1 MAERPIP
8 QNVAKATYPE
18 MAAQEC
24 IALADMM
31 QLELGRKTTD
41 VLDQLTNTD
50 FQGDFFRIGDTVQVV
65 GVNPNSIKVVEGDKD
80 DLRPTLNKLAFTMN
94 TMTIDKERKF
104 GFQIKDLERI
114 EDKWNHESAAHALA
128 ARKMREADARGV
140 LELIATN
147 DKIRVIGLNNPI
159 NLATVGGGSVA
170 TGMFKLVNRMKSELK
185 KVGALDQAVQY
196 TFGTNK
202 TVPLRGTASLFL
214 APTLYRELLN
224 SQVTRVDDVM
234 EDVIQN
240 GKYEKYLGFLL
251 NEAPELDPTEP
262 TALAALAA
270 IQPAAPSTTK
280 VGLVIMGTKNA
291 VTRAN
296 KVLPPEKMRD
306 YVHFADNYYGREI
319 FGQMVA
325 CADAVIVAR
334 VILPDDGLT
343 PEIAAGADDA
353 VLFTNF
359 GIENPVE
366 ANDAE
371 DRFYPNE
378 GYQAQDL
385 TSYAKKTDV
394 YTRTQ
399 TDTEINA
406 AVTLGI
412 AGHRHDEGTL
422 AANTE
427 TGAIDGLTGPG
438 EAVQEETQG
447 D

>member
-8 QNVAKATYPE
+8 QNVTKATYPE
-18 MAAQEC
+18 IAAQEC

-80 DLRPTLNKLAFTMN
+80 DLRPTLNRLAFTMN

-185 KVGALDQAVQY
+185 KVGALDQAGQY
-196 TFGTNK
+196 TFGANK

-270 IQPAAPSTTK
+270 IQPAAPSTAK

-319 FGQMVA
+319 YGQMVA

-343 PEIAAGADDA
+343 PEVAADANDA
-353 VLFTNF
+353 VLFHNF

-371 DRFYPNE
+371 GRFNPNE
-378 GYQAQDL
+378 GYANAEGVTITQVQGLQTAL
-385 TSYAKKTDV
+385 NGKATATHIHTFDV
-394 YTRTQ
+394 TG
-399 TDTEINA
+399 DA
-406 AVTLGI
+406 
-412 AGHRHDEGTL
+412 
-422 AANTE
+422 E
-427 TGAIDGLTGPG
+427 TGVETSAPA
-438 EAVQEETQG
+438 EPTQG
-447 D
+447 E

>member
-8 QNVAKATYPE
+8 QDVAKATYPQ

-80 DLRPTLNKLAFTMN
+80 DLRPTLNRLAFTMN

-147 DKIRVIGLNNPI
+147 DKIRVIGLNTPI
-159 NLATVGGGSVA
+159 DLATVGGGSVA

-185 KVGALDQAVQY
+185 KVGALDQAGQY
-196 TFGTNK
+196 TFGANK

-234 EDVIQN
+234 EDVIKD

-262 TALAALAA
+262 TALAALTA

-319 FGQMVA
+319 YGQMVA

-343 PEIAAGADDA
+343 PAIAADADDA

-371 DRFYPNE
+371 GRFNPNE
-378 GYQAQDL
+378 GYANAEGVTIAQVNGLQAALQGKATATHIHDV
-385 TSYAKKTDV
+385 TSTFTYNA
-394 YTRTQ
+394 
-399 TDTEINA
+399 DTPA
-406 AVTLGI
+406 DSTVTN
-412 AGHRHDEGTL
+412 EV
-422 AANTE
+422 
-427 TGAIDGLTGPG
+427 GAPK
-438 EAVQEETQG
+438 ESTQG
-447 D
+447 E

>member
-80 DLRPTLNKLAFTMN
+80 DLRPTLNRLAFTMN

-147 DKIRVIGLNNPI
+147 DKIRVIGLNTPI

-185 KVGALDQAVQY
+185 KVGALDQAGQY
-196 TFGTNK
+196 TFGANK

-270 IQPAAPSTTK
+270 IQPAAPSTAK

-319 FGQMVA
+319 YGQMVA

-334 VILPDDGLT
+334 VVLPDDGLT
-343 PEIAAGADDA
+343 PAVAADANDA

-371 DRFYPNE
+371 GRFNPNE
-378 GYQAQDL
+378 GYANAEGVTIAQ
-385 TSYAKKTDV
+385 V
-394 YTRTQ
+394 
-399 TDTEINA
+399 N
-406 AVTLGI
+406 G
-412 AGHRHDEGTL
+412 L
-422 AANTE
+422 AAALEGKATTTHVHDVTSTFTYNADTPADSTVTNEVGAPEEPTE
-427 TGAIDGLTGPG
+427 
-438 EAVQEETQG
+438 G

>member
-8 QNVAKATYPE
+8 QNVTKATYPE

-80 DLRPTLNKLAFTMN
+80 DLRPTLNRLAFTMN

-159 NLATVGGGSVA
+159 NLVTVGGGSGVPDAVA
-170 TGMFKLVNRMKSELK
+170 RGMFKLVNRMKSELK
-185 KVGALDQAVQY
+185 KVGALDQAGQY
-196 TFGTNK
+196 TFGANK

-270 IQPAAPSTTK
+270 IQPAAPSTAK

-319 FGQMVA
+319 YGQMVA

-343 PEIAAGADDA
+343 PEVAAGADDA
-353 VLFTNF
+353 VLFRNF

-385 TSYAKKTDV
+385 TSYAKKAT
-394 YTRTQ
+394 
-399 TDTEINA
+399 
-406 AVTLGI
+406 
-412 AGHRHDEGTL
+412 TL
-422 AANTE
+422 AGYGITDGVTGTE
-427 TGAIDGLTGPG
+427 FEDHTHTIEAKAIDGTNPVDDIVLPVDT
-438 EAVQEETQG
+438 AEETQG

>member
-8 QNVAKATYPE
+8 QNVTKATYPE
-18 MAAQEC
+18 IAAQEC

-80 DLRPTLNKLAFTMN
+80 DLRPTLNRLAFTMN

-147 DKIRVIGLNNPI
+147 DNIRVIGLTTPI
-159 NLATVGGGSVA
+159 NLVTVGGGAGVPDAVA
-170 TGMFKLVNRMKSELK
+170 RGMFKLVNRMKSELK
-185 KVGALDQAVQY
+185 KVGALDQAGQY
-196 TFGTNK
+196 TFGANK

-262 TALAALAA
+262 THLDALNGK
-270 IQPAAPSTTK
+270 TY
-280 VGLVIMGTKNA
+280 GLVIMGTKNA
-291 VTRAN
+291 VTRAT

-319 FGQMVA
+319 YGQMVA
-325 CADAVIVAR
+325 CADAVIIAR
-334 VILPDDGLT
+334 VVLPDDGLT
-343 PEIAAGADDA
+343 PEAQVGADDPI
-353 VLFTNF
+353 LFHNF

-366 ANDAE
+366 ANNAE
-371 DRFYPNE
+371 DRFNPNE
-378 GYQAQDL
+378 GYANAEGVTIAQVQGLQTALNGKATATHIHDV
-385 TSYAKKTDV
+385 TSTFTYDAEAPADST
-394 YTRTQ
+394 
-399 TDTEINA
+399 
-406 AVTLGI
+406 VTN
-412 AGHRHDEGTL
+412 EV
-422 AANTE
+422 
-427 TGAIDGLTGPG
+427 GAP
-438 EAVQEETQG
+438 EEPTQG
-447 D
+447 E